1 MTKNRLGIVYII
13 IKTLL
18 TLIVLALIGLL
29 VYSTVYIYKDQNY
42 CPKTGKKIGSTVWDS
57 VNIVILLTGLFG
69 VWKENFLTSLMV
81 AISFSI
87 SLFTGVAVCVSKHV
101 VIMHI
106 FTCILM
112 IIYCWML
119 YQVGNT
125 PSNFRQWLSSR

>member
-18 TLIVLALIGLL
+18 TLIVLALIVLL
-29 VYSTVYIYKDQNY
+29 VYSTVYIYKDQSY